1 MMKNKILNF
10 FFYNFF
16 NNIIKICIKKNNN
29 KKINIYIIKYIQKN
43 KINKNIFLIN
53 CWVLLSK

>member
-1 MMKNKILNF
+1 MRKSKKIKL
-10 FFYNFF
+10 
-16 NNIIKICIKKNNN
+16 KKNNN

-53 CWVLLSK
+53 C